1 MAAATGR
8 IMVRRGRWMRC
19 TAHVMATGPVYSHP
33 YGGSVGGGQRS
44 QAFGGRRPVPHAP
57 PMAFSGLPYVI
68 QLSVWMV
75 DAPAG
80 QLS

>member
-8 IMVRRGRWMRC
+8 IMVRRGLWMRC
-19 TAHVMATGPVYSHP
+19 TAHVMATGPVYGTRTAVRW
-33 YGGSVGGGQRS
+33 GGPAQPS
-44 QAFGGRRPVPHAP
+44 AFGGRRPVPHAP